1 MEQGVDDWSRRVGAI
16 RDPIGAFLEPKPTC
30 ASEIWV
36 GAGRRKEGAPL
47 GLDPLGS
54 LGDGIT

>member
-1 MEQGVDDWSRRVGAI
+1 MDDWSRRVGAI